1 MTNTYSAP
9 PDVKSDDGNNV
20 GNATTKSK
28 SPPTSPH
35 PPPNKEEPEKTDLNE
50 KSNGKDETI
59 L

>member
-1 MTNTYSAP
+1 MANST
-9 PDVKSDDGNNV
+9 PDVKSDDGNDV
-20 GNATTKSK
+20 GNVTKSK

-35 PPPNKEEPEKTDLNE
+35 PPPNEEPEKTDLNE